1 MNDVATREF
10 SSGQMLT
17 DLVTGISLIILKTR
31 SFSCKVTKYPK
42 IPRFC
47 LEPARPYFEAILCNG
62 VGRRVIYLVK
72 HVPEALSLQIVA
84 MKCLAGVSTMF
95 NVGDGGASFNS
106 NGSPFQLLR
115 DEDFDVNDKSIIP
128 EKPLSS
134 EDTERDVATSVVVKA
149 LL

>member
-1 MNDVATREF
+1 M
-10 SSGQMLT
+10 

-42 IPRFC
+42 IPRCC
-47 LEPARPYFEAILCNG
+47 LEPARPYFEAILYNG
-62 VGRRVIYLVK
+62 VGRWVIYLVK
-72 HVPEALSLQIVA
+72 HVPEALSVQLVA

-106 NGSPFQLLR
+106 NGVGGPFQLLR
-115 DEDFDVNDKSIIP
+115 DENFDVNDKSIIP
-128 EKPLSS
+128 EKPLSF
-134 EDTERDVATSVVVKA
+134 EDTERGVATSVVVKA